1 MYSTHRHM
9 IVLYVII
16 LSAALDLVSAD
27 TPKGVVALF
36 NIFPALITKV
46 VWPLLSNGKI
56 RYTRRVGFCT
66 ICSWFGIIVSLP
78 LPFLFFSTF
87 FVIWLE
93 GFNGSVADTPNK
105 DNRIILISIST
116 SPRDIPSLIILRY
129 GRTHLPTTH
138 DHPPY

>member
-1 MYSTHRHM
+1 MHSTHGYM

-66 ICSWFGIIVSLP
+66 LCSWFGIMVRSSLP
-78 LPFLFFSTF
+78 FPLLSAFF
-87 FVIWLE
+87 ICWLKD
-93 GFNGSVADTPNK
+93 FNGVVADTSNQ
-105 DNRIILISIST
+105 DNRAIFIPIST
-116 SPRDIPSLIILRY
+116 SSRDLLSLIILRY
-129 GRTHLPTTH
+129 G
-138 DHPPY
+138 

>member
-1 MYSTHRHM
+1 MHSTHGYM

-56 RYTRRVGFCT
+56 RYTTRVGFCT
-66 ICSWFGIIVSLP
+66 LCSWFGIMVRFSLP
-78 LPFLFFSTF
+78 FSSALSFLHQLAKRFQRR
-87 FVIWLE
+87 
-93 GFNGSVADTPNK
+93 GG
-105 DNRIILISIST
+105 
-116 SPRDIPSLIILRY
+116 
-129 GRTHLPTTH
+129 
-138 DHPPY
+138 